1 MNNTSEKGWKQV
13 WSKLNCGLINKVS
26 NEVGAE
32 VWIQVKD
39 EIQVPIWD
47 QINNQVFSNVSDEIR
62 THVKNNMKL

>member
-1 MNNTSEKGWKQV
+1 MNTTREKGRRQI

-47 QINNQVFSNVSDEIR
+47 QINSQVFTNVSNEIR
-62 THVKNNMKL
+62 THVKNNTKL